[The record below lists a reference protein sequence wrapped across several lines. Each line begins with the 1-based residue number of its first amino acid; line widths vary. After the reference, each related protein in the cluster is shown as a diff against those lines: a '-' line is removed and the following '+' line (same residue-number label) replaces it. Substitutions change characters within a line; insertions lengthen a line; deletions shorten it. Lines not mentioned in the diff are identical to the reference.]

1 MSQGETAFKNSRW
14 QTVPCKNYYGL
25 IMDSS
30 IALQLAIMAST
41 VIAGYAV
48 VKSNLSRIMLDF
60 EAFVKRYEKERDL
73 VDSRLDEAQS
83 DRAVFKSQVATLKS
97 INSVEALEKRNIT
110 VATLQAELKC
120 LEKQIDHLNK
130 IHNGK
135 HPITGKN

>member
-14 QTVPCKNYYGL
+14 QTVPCENYNGL

>member
-1 MSQGETAFKNSRW
+1 
-14 QTVPCKNYYGL
+14 
-25 IMDSS
+25 MDSS

-97 INSVEALEKRNIT
+97 INSVAVYYKPEMES
-110 VATLQAELKC
+110 
-120 LEKQIDHLNK
+120 
-130 IHNGK
+130 
-135 HPITGKN
+135 